1 MKDKILKMQVQC
13 LRGHKSVRRLAEH
26 QIHDVTN
33 DLFKRMY
40 VCLECGSNMSHIHTE
55 IHNSRVEGI
64 FLCPIHGPQKREF
77 PSQFLPAV
85 GLLGADI
92 DISKS
97 IIDSFRCHLCGQVY
111 AVSGIIDHIGALEL
125 DVRCSNGHKS
135 TRFLPVELDE
145 SLKTHVMQRV
155 AHCDRC
161 GLPGH
166 ISYIDER
173 KEIARVTT
181 TCPIH
186 GDDKKD
192 IPVSYVQLL
201 QEAVSEIPDDA
212 IVNAMLT
219 SQACRTPLV
228 IRTIEETKHGYKFK
242 CACPGQGDVTDMVIP
257 VTWSDPTVERVAAAI
272 LTCEECGLLTHILEQ
287 KKGRKAVDF
296 KVVCPIHGVLTRA
309 APPDVFKLL
318 REYEGNIDR
327 VPSIARSLSCTKC
340 RMPVIV
346 HDVEERRDLIQ
357 FNVECRSGHGSK
369 RFFIPQMKHADLTSL
384 YKQLYQCPEC
394 YGPLELVDIEAGDPE
409 SRVVLLC
416 SLHGKHILDIPPNH
430 ANAMGAAYAEIQA
443 DKLTP
448 PVEASAPEPADALD
462 IASEQVVESQEGV
475 HVYRGCEIVGSKFDY
490 KVKVQNDSGYVIT
503 NLTVSIVAY
512 PRDCMELAG
521 ETVKTISRVEV
532 GGFRSPQFTFYPT
545 RDCVQ
550 GKIVATVSFIDF
562 RDQLHTLQVE
572 PYLIRSVCDLLRPS
586 ERTSKEFD
594 AILSGLEQTR
604 QEQALDWNARVLF
617 TKAEMLLPSKNFHI
631 VDSTEHTLGGEFIG
645 TIRGFAEGKYTGRK
659 VAVVFLISGPE
670 NGRHSMVKVE
680 ALGEDVAMLPT
691 TIDEL
696 ADSMDSW
703 ICLRCGAPLETE
715 QVEELETRKPIRC
728 KYCSHSLTIALYLR

>member
-26 QIHDVTN
+26 QLHDVTN

-55 IHNSRVEGI
+55 IHDSRAEGI
-64 FLCPIHGPQKREF
+64 LLCPIHGPQKREF

-92 DISKS
+92 DVNKS
-97 IIDSFRCHLCGQVY
+97 IIDSFRCHQCGQVY

-125 DVRCSNGHKS
+125 NVQCSNGHKS
-135 TRFLPVELDE
+135 ARFLPVELDE

-166 ISYIDER
+166 ISSIDER

-186 GDDKKD
+186 GDDRKD
-192 IPVSYVQLL
+192 IPISYVQLL

-219 SQACRTPLV
+219 SQACRMPLV

-242 CACPGQGDVTDMVIP
+242 CACPGHGDVTDMVIP
-257 VTWSDPTVERVAAAI
+257 VTWSDPTVERVAAAV
-272 LTCEECGLLTHILEQ
+272 LTCDECGLLTHILEQ

-296 KVVCPIHGVLTRA
+296 KVVCPVHGVLTRE

-318 REYEGNIDR
+318 KEYEGNIDR

-357 FNVECRSGHGSK
+357 FTVECRSGHSSK

-409 SRVVLLC
+409 SRVILLC

-448 PVEASAPEPADALD
+448 PVEAAPEPADPLD
-462 IASEQVVESQEGV
+462 ITSEQVVESQEGV

-594 AILSGLEQTR
+594 AILSGLQQTR
-604 QEQALDWNARVLF
+604 QEQALDWNPRVLF

-696 ADSMDSW
+696 ADSIDSW